1 MAWGVKFDSRFIEVQ
16 GSYCS
21 VGVLGFREGVDKSVG
36 ELVSPMNFQNY
47 LYNYVNFFSGAK
59 FDDVLRANVVYLAD
73 I

>member
-1 MAWGVKFDSRFIEVQ
+1 M
-16 GSYCS
+16 
-21 VGVLGFREGVDKSVG
+21 GVLGFREGVDKSVG